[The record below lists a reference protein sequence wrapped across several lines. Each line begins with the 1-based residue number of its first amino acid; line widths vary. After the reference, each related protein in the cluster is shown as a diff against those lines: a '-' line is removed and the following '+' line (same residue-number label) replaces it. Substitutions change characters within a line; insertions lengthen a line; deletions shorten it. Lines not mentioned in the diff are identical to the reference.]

1 MRAWPQGVG
10 LSRRQIIG
18 TGAATAALVPSF
30 LCPAAQGQ
38 NLTPNLAPNLAA
50 DDTVVAAGQDRDS
63 HMTID
68 VAINGRGPF
77 HFVVD
82 TGADRSVLADTTVAA
97 LGLPAGSPV
106 MVEGVVRTVAAPTA
120 VVGAIAFGDKEI
132 ENCHLP
138 VLPRAWLRADGFIGL
153 DMLKNALVTFD
164 FRNERLLV
172 ERSRSGWLLSSMSPY
187 EDAIS
192 AGGAGGH
199 LRVLNCRVDGVLT
212 AVFIDSGAEVS
223 VGNEALFLALKN
235 SDPDY
240 RQAYEG
246 VRLAGVTGGELI
258 GQVADFHKI
267 KIRDVSFTNG
277 TIAFVDLQIFTLW
290 DLADRPALLVGM
302 NFLRQF
308 SRVSIDFGHKAFLFQ
323 VAGLTPM
330 VAARDRAIG

>member
-1 MRAWPQGVG
+1 MRAWPQGMG

-18 TGAATAALVPSF
+18 AGAASAALAPLF
-30 LCPAAQGQ
+30 IRGPALAQD
-38 NLTPNLAPNLAA
+38 LTAGDAA
-50 DDTVVAAGQDRDS
+50 IAAGQDGDS

-77 HFVVD
+77 QFVVD

-97 LGLPAGSPV
+97 LNLPAGAPV

-120 VVGAIAFGDKEI
+120 EVGAITFGYKEV
-132 ENCHLP
+132 ENLHLP

-153 DMLKNALVTFD
+153 DMLNNALVTFD

-172 ERSRSGWLLSSMSPY
+172 ERSRGGWLLGTMSPF
-187 EDAIS
+187 EDAIA
-192 AGGAGGH
+192 AGGSGGH
-199 LRVLNCRVDGVLT
+199 LRVLNCRVDGIFT
-212 AVFIDSGAEVS
+212 AVFIDTGAEVS
-223 VGNEALFLALKN
+223 VGNEALFVALKSQN
-235 SDPDY
+235 SDY
-240 RQAYEG
+240 RQAVEG

-267 KIRDVSFTNG
+267 KIRDVTFTNG

-308 SRVSIDFGHKAFLFQ
+308 SRVSIDFGRKAFLFQ
-323 VAGLTPM
+323 VSARPPLM
-330 VAARDRAIG
+330 AAREHPVG